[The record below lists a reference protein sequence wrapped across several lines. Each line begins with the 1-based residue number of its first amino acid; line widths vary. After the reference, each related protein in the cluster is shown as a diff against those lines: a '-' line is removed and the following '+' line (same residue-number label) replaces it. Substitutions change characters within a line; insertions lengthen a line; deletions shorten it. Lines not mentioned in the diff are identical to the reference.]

1 MIERKILIGIVT
13 STEYCDKI
21 KDIFDTALI
30 ESASAKRMMSW
41 IWSYYQEKK
50 EAPGRNAPHLFWKR
64 AKNLPTDIAE
74 EIESDI
80 LPSLDAEYDNE
91 LFDVRYMVEETQK
104 YFKSRKLTILSEQIK
119 SLVERDDLEGAEKLT
134 TEYKT
139 IEVSTKTLDLHIINV
154 SQIRKKKTKKPTML
168 LSPWLREGQTTIIYG
183 NFGSGKSLL
192 TISVAYILGLKE
204 YDIKEAEIGTWQVKN
219 PTGTLY
225 IDGELG
231 EQEMEERIAQFEWLG
246 HQSGVHRMK
255 ILSVPEYQL
264 ETEDPF
270 TLSARINQLKVI
282 QWLKNNPDY
291 KLVVLDSASTLFGLV
306 EENDNSEWNNKI
318 NPFLRDLRA
327 LNVACLML
335 HHAGKDNK
343 RGLRGASSMG
353 AMAHNIYKLV
363 DHPEKDKDA
372 GEAWFTL
379 SKDKQRMSGFGFK
392 SFSIKFIQNRD
403 KTETH
408 WKLTK
413 F

>member
-21 KDIFDTALI
+21 KDIFDPTLI
-30 ESASAKRMMSW
+30 ESASAKRMMNW
-41 IWSYYQEKK
+41 VWLYYQEKK

-64 AKNLPTDIAE
+64 VKNLPKDIAE
-74 EIESDI
+74 EIESEI
-80 LPSLDAEYDNE
+80 LPSLDAEYDNG

-104 YFKSRKLTILSEQIK
+104 YFKSRKLAILSDQIK
-119 SLVERDDLEGAEKLT
+119 SLVERDDLETAEKLT
-134 TEYKT
+134 IEYKAVE
-139 IEVSTKTLDLHIINV
+139 ISTKSLDLHIVNV
-154 SQIRKKKTKKPTML
+154 QQIRKKKTKKPTML

-192 TISVAYILGLKE
+192 TISIAYILGLKE
-204 YDIKEAEIGTWQVKN
+204 YDIKESEIGTWQVKN

-231 EQEMEERIAQFEWLG
+231 EQEMEERISQFEWLG
-246 HQSGVHRMK
+246 RQSAEHRMK

-264 ETEDPF
+264 ETEDTF
-270 TLSARINQLKVI
+270 TLSTRINQLKVI
-282 QWLKNNPDY
+282 QWLRNNPAY
-291 KLVVLDSASTLFGLV
+291 KLIILDSASTLFGLV

-335 HHAGKDNK
+335 HHAGKDGR

-353 AMAHNIYKLV
+353 AMAHNIFRLT
-363 DHPEKDKDA
+363 DHTEKDKDA
-372 GEAWFTL
+372 GEAWFVL
-379 SKDKQRMSGFGFK
+379 SKDKQRMSGFAFNTFG
-392 SFSIKFIQNRD
+392 IHYTQNKN
-403 KTETH
+403 KTRTM
-408 WKLTK
+408 WNITK